1 MENNI
6 ETLTINYDAFRKDN
20 NIYFGMSIN
29 DNLASCRMLEIEKL
43 KDKAI
48 LSQLTIKEL
57 QDLIKLYQEI
67 IEEKE
72 LEGH

>member
-1 MENNI
+1 MDNNI

-29 DNLASCRMLEIEKL
+29 DNFVSSRMLEIEKL